1 MLKLLKHFM
10 TVNEHRREVRR
21 GCFRVGLYL
30 QGLTERIGQLFAAIT
45 EEHTQDGPGC

>member
-1 MLKLLKHFM
+1 MAGKGLGTGLEALF
-10 TVNEHRREVRR
+10 
-21 GCFRVGLYL
+21 GWLYL